1 MRAQAAFEMG
11 VATGYMFSL
20 LDVGKDANFERMV
33 TVLWEPSRRI
43 FRIGSRTV

>member
-11 VATGYMFSL
+11 AATGYMFSL

-33 TVLWEPSRRI
+33 TVLREAS
-43 FRIGSRTV
+43 TVTFSE